1 VARAGLDL
9 TSLNPSL
16 PSATPSGGAATLHL
30 EIAPGGNGLAITAFR
45 TLPLQYPTSDELI
58 VPFAPSATSFS
69 AKDMLPLLDTMTIT
83 DPSQIAWTGGAGGA
97 ITIVERIGGD
107 FQWDWYLPAS
117 ATVARLP
124 AIPADLGMPA
134 AKVPDDASVT
144 KLAVPGAAGGDLVP
158 TIDRRW
164 VMWPHDAMLLP
175 AAGGAST
182 RILYTAA
189 LGPP

>member
-1 VARAGLDL
+1 MR
-9 TSLNPSL
+9 SRS
-16 PSATPSGGAATLHL
+16 SS
-30 EIAPGGNGLAITAFR
+30 
-45 TLPLQYPTSDELI
+45 
-58 VPFAPSATSFS
+58 
-69 AKDMLPLLDTMTIT
+69 
-83 DPSQIAWTGGAGGA
+83 
-97 ITIVERIGGD
+97 
-107 FQWDWYLPAS
+107 AS
-117 ATVARLP
+117 AGT
-124 AIPADLGMPA
+124 
-134 AKVPDDASVT
+134 ST